1 VVVNVPS
8 RTLVPKPQNHSIDQN
23 LHGLPW
29 VVDPGVTN
37 GDGGDVTALVHHV
50 LGELALLRL
59 VLVVEHE
66 DRELRGLGTPA
77 SLLCRLGDILLQL
90 LDGVL
95 EGSPGVVDL
104 VHDQNVLADQVGHL
118 ETAKVQPLCPGNLGA
133 RLLDLGVG
141 TERLVQ
147 RKANSLDGNVRAAGG
162 LEERSENARG
172 DVATTADGDH
182 EVRLALIENARPGL
196 LAQLVHLWNISAS
209 LTFAEFPIKHEAR
222 ASRLGLES
230 MGNTYIVVS
239 HVNLLD
245 HVCGFAT
252 LRLWVGGCFDL
263 TSSAGVLT

>member
-182 EVRLALIENARPGL
+182 EVRLALIENARAGL
-196 LAQLVHLWNISAS
+196 LAQLVHLWNISA
-209 LTFAEFPIKHEAR
+209 L
-222 ASRLGLES
+222 
-230 MGNTYIVVS
+230 
-239 HVNLLD
+239 
-245 HVCGFAT
+245 
-252 LRLWVGGCFDL
+252 FDL
-263 TSSAGVLT
+263 